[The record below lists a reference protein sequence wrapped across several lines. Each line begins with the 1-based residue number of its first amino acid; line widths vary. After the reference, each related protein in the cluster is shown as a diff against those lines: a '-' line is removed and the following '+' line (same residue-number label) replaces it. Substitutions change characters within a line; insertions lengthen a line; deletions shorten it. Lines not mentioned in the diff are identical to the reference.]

1 MHACNVAS
9 ALSLLPLLPPPLY
22 PLPPSPRSQFDFSF
36 PRRTIFRRDQR
47 ASSPPLPRAILFPDE
62 LAKIPLLEF
71 LYIRPPSPFRPCC
84 ALPLPLPPFCE
95 PVCDTKKGRWEKKN
109 VPSLSPLHSFNCDVR
124 RDKEADNGDRCR
136 VAIREASRHL
146 SVFDFPFSSL
156 RFLRFFFFCHACFE
170 FEFLRETKH
179 WFLSRIKFSICIF
192 INLPFEFF

>member
-1 MHACNVAS
+1 MHVCNAAS

-22 PLPPSPRSQFDFSF
+22 PLPPSPRSQSDFSF

-95 PVCDTKKGRWEKKN
+95 PVRDTKKDRWEKKN
-109 VPSLSPLHSFNCDVR
+109 VPSLPSLTDSFNCDVR

-136 VAIREASRHL
+136 VAIREESISH
-146 SVFDFPFSSL
+146 FSI
-156 RFLRFFFFCHACFE
+156 
-170 FEFLRETKH
+170 
-179 WFLSRIKFSICIF
+179 FLSLLFVSF
-192 INLPFEFF
+192 DSSSFFATRVSNSNSFGKRNIDFYRE